1 MFIISHQGKRLGLTG
16 GCLQSSVQMETTY
29 VTQLLRG
36 TESGRYLALDLGST
50 NFRSVSG
57 KEPGSGLSYK
67 TS

>member
-1 MFIISHQGKRLGLTG
+1 MFIISHQGKGLTG

-57 KEPGSGLSYK
+57 KEPGSGLLHNL
-67 TS
+67 